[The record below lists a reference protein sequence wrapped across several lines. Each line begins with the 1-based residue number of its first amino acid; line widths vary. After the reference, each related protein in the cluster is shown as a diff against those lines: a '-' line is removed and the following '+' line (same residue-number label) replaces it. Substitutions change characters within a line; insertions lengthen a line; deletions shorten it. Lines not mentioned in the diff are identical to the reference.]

1 MRVTSIVPVDTRKS
15 KVFLDE
21 DFAFVLYGGEL
32 RRYGISEGGQVS
44 EELYRRIV
52 EEVLNKRARE
62 RSLYLLQNSDK
73 TESQV
78 RKKLLEEGF
87 PAAVTE
93 RTLEFL
99 KHYRYVDDESL
110 AKRYVESK
118 SRVKSRRQMAWELCR
133 KGMDGETVQEA
144 LKEGVPEREAI
155 SRLIRQKTG
164 GKIPQ
169 AQEERRRLYGYLG
182 RKGFSYEDIRSVLG
196 DLEEENWE

>member
-1 MRVTSIVPVDTRKS
+1 MKVTSIVPVDQRKS

-32 RRYGISEGGQVS
+32 RRYGIQEGGQVS
-44 EELYRRIV
+44 EELYRKIE

-73 TESQV
+73 TESQI

-87 PAAVTE
+87 PLAVTE

-99 KHYRYVDDESL
+99 KHYRYVDDRSL
-110 AKRYVESK
+110 AKRYVEGK
-118 SRVKSRRQMAWELCR
+118 SRVKSKKQMAWELCQ
-133 KGMDGETVQEA
+133 KGMDGELVREA
-144 LKEGVPEREAI
+144 LKEGAPEKEAI

-164 GKIPQ
+164 GKMPGTQ
-169 AQEERRRLYGYLG
+169 QERRRLYGYLG
-182 RKGFSYEDIRSVLG
+182 RKGFSYEEVRSVLG
-196 DLEEENWE
+196 ELEEETWE

>member
-1 MRVTSIVPVDTRKS
+1 MRVTSIVPVDKRKS

-87 PAAVTE
+87 PAGVTE

-118 SRVKSRRQMAWELCR
+118 SRVKSRPGRAAWTKR
-133 KGMDGETVQEA
+133 GAYGMIDRPR
-144 LKEGVPEREAI
+144 EGPE
-155 SRLIRQKTG
+155 
-164 GKIPQ
+164 
-169 AQEERRRLYGYLG
+169 G
-182 RKGFSYEDIRSVLG
+182 RCYI
-196 DLEEENWE
+196 